1 MWNREDWHT
10 RHLQLSKKQGMASA
24 LRVVAGALAAGP
36 AGVVWALRKSQQEG
50 ELAPNSTLA
59 SLTQRNPRCVATCN

>member
-1 MWNREDWHT
+1 
-10 RHLQLSKKQGMASA
+10 MATA

-36 AGVVWALRKSQQEG
+36 AGVIWAFRKSQQEG

-59 SLTQRNPRCVATCN
+59 SLAPQGPRCVANDCEPNFYFTRTWKNVLISPG